1 MPAYTRWHMKLFLIM
16 RAVSMKCPF
25 FLDLVLSFYFSV
37 NHDTKFLLRNT
48 QNTVCNKKWKLF
60 KNIQVILSTTVALSF
75 WISLFW
81 NGWYGSCTS
90 RQISTLMGV
99 WKIHNELNAI
109 QSYNVALQKRRGDES
124 GSALYKTYCKDKQY
138 FISVFEHG
146 TCWESF
152 LPAHI
157 FHFQTDIV
165 I

>member
-1 MPAYTRWHMKLFLIM
+1 MLAYTRWHMKLFLIM

-37 NHDTKFLLRNT
+37 NHDNKFLLRNVT
-48 QNTVCNKKWKLF
+48 RSKNYL
-60 KNIQVILSTTVALSF
+60 KNIQVKLSTTVALSF

-81 NGWYGSCTS
+81 NGRSGSCTS

-109 QSYNVALQKRRGDES
+109 QSYNVALQKRRRDES

-138 FISVFEHG
+138 FKSVFEHG

-157 FHFQTDIV
+157 FHFQTDMV